1 MKDYKKLYEDLLKEH
16 EETVKLL
23 EDVVYHAKEVVL
35 ENEALKMTKP
45 IWRSILL
52 KYGFVNVKISAATD
66 FYLIYIKCSSVD

>member
-35 ENEALKMTKP
+35 EKMK
-45 IWRSILL
+45 L
-52 KYGFVNVKISAATD
+52 
-66 FYLIYIKCSSVD
+66 